1 MDQQCCGTRIMFVLS
16 NVNLKISNTACI
28 KDPIWRQHEI
38 FERNWVR
45 NRKLQDLKLHWIAT
59 TFLTNPRRLGWNC
72 YRTEGHF
79 WNWPDNFWGKY
90 CSLVGR
96 NGGTIGTMYIFGS
109 NQNSWTQEAGENH
122 KKWRM
127 VVCSMFELWPVGKK
141 LRIGSRAWHWQ

>member
-72 YRTEGHF
+72 YRTASSGIWRTFLKLTGQFLVKILLACWKEWGD
-79 WNWPDNFWGKY
+79 NWYHVHLWLKPKQLNSRGWWESQKMT
-90 CSLVGR
+90 
-96 NGGTIGTMYIFGS
+96 NGG
-109 NQNSWTQEAGENH
+109 
-122 KKWRM
+122 
-127 VVCSMFELWPVGKK
+127 MFNVWAVACGQKIEDWE
-141 LRIGSRAWHWQ
+141 